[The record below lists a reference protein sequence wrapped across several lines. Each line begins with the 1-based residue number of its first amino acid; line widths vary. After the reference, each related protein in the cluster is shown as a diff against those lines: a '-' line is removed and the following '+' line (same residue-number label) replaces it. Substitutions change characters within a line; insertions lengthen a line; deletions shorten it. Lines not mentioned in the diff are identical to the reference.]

1 MSIGGHLWCPDEL
14 GNCSSWSHRLAV
26 ARPSGLRPTLRP
38 VDEHLQRVLAD
49 DWLGDVTTLDMAELR
64 ARRAECQ
71 ALEVALSYRRRM
83 AQGRLDIV
91 GAEQRRRRGE
101 APAGEA
107 DDLVATLTAALSEHP
122 RPPGTGRLPQLLAPD
137 IEEVDTAELDTI
149 AGPTSLVALAEL
161 SDDQVASLIAELS
174 AYEHRVSAERRQ
186 LHERIDALQAE
197 ITRRYRT
204 GEASVETLLQ

>member
-1 MSIGGHLWCPDEL
+1 MDEQL
-14 GNCSSWSHRLAV
+14 S
-26 ARPSGLRPTLRP
+26 
-38 VDEHLQRVLAD
+38 RVLAD
-49 DWLGDVTTLDMAELR
+49 DWLGDVTKLDMADLR
-64 ARRAECQ
+64 SRRAECQ
-71 ALEVALSYRRRM
+71 ALEVALSYRRRI

-101 APAGEA
+101 GPAGDDG

-137 IEEVDTAELDTI
+137 IEEVDTTELDAI
-149 AGPTSLVALAEL
+149 AGPSVLTALADVGDERVGEL
-161 SDDQVASLIAELS
+161 VGELS

-204 GEASVETLLQ
+204 GEASVESLLQ